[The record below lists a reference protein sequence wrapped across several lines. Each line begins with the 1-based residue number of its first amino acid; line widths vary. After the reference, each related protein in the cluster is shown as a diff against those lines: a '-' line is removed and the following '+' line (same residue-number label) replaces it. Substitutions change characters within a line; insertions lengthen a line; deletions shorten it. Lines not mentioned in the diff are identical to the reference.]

1 LYQGV
6 VQTHR
11 GITNQLTMA
20 LLVEAIGARL
30 TPPEMAA
37 AAPQDC
43 VICPVLIFLAE
54 LSLTVLLFLA
64 ELVLTALI
72 FLAELVLSVLLFLA
86 ELVLTV
92 LEHPYW
98 SIRTE

>member
-1 LYQGV
+1 
-6 VQTHR
+6 
-11 GITNQLTMA
+11 MA

-43 VICPVLIFLAE
+43 VICPVLILLAELSLTVLLFLAE

-72 FLAELVLSVLLFLA
+72 FLAELVLTVLLFLA